1 MRAGVCLSALT
12 IAMAAAF
19 PVQAQQGGDPRHGRV
34 VAEDVCSGC
43 HAIQARQVVSPNPRV
58 PTFAELAATPGMTSA
73 ALTVAMTTPHAGM
86 PMFRLTAQQ
95 RDDIIAYVLSL
106 KQSEPAPHR

>member
-1 MRAGVCLSALT
+1 MRAGISLSVLT
-12 IAMAAAF
+12 IAMAVAF
-19 PVQAQQGGDPRHGRV
+19 PLQAQQGGDPRHGLA

-43 HAIQARQVVSPNPRV
+43 HAIQARQIMSPNPRA

-95 RDDIIAYVLSL
+95 RDDLIAYVLGL
-106 KQSEPAPHR
+106 KESRPAPHR

>member
-1 MRAGVCLSALT
+1 MHAGASLSVLAL
-12 IAMAAAF
+12 AMAAAF
-19 PVQAQQGGDPRHGRV
+19 PLQAQQGGDPRHGLV

-43 HAIQARQVVSPNPRV
+43 HGVQARQVMSPNPRA

-95 RDDIIAYVLSL
+95 RDDLIAYVLGLEHS
-106 KQSEPAPHR
+106 KPAPRR